1 MERGKLIIVSG
12 FSGVGKGTVVKKL
25 LEDYNDCAVSIS
37 ATTRSPREN
46 EIDGVH
52 YFYKTREE
60 FEEMISNDQLLE
72 YAEYVG
78 NYYGTPSQF
87 VNEQRDKGIH
97 VILEIEM
104 QGALKVKEKARDSKL
119 VFILPPSAKELKSR
133 LVGRGTETEA
143 VIAQRLQRAAE
154 ETSYID
160 SYEYYVVNDDLQECV
175 EDIRSILD
183 DKFDNK
189 LEEGFIANIKKEISV
204 FSKGE
209 F

>member
-1 MERGKLIIVSG
+1 MKRGKLIIVSG

-25 LEDYNDCAVSIS
+25 LEDYNDCTVSIS

-52 YFYKTREE
+52 YFYKTKEE
-60 FEEMISNDQLLE
+60 FEKMISDNQLLE

-78 NYYGTPSQF
+78 NYYGTPMKF
-87 VNEQRDKGIH
+87 VDEQRNKGIH

-104 QGALKVKEKARDSKL
+104 QGALKVKEKVNDAKL
-119 VFILPPSAKELKSR
+119 VFILPPSAAELKNR
-133 LVGRGTETEA
+133 LIGRGTESEA
-143 VIAQRLQRAAE
+143 VIAQRLQRAYE

-160 SYEYYVVNDDLQECV
+160 NYEYYVVNDDLQECV

-189 LEEGFIANIKKEISV
+189 LEEGFITNIKKEIGI

>member
-1 MERGKLIIVSG
+1 MNKGKLIVVSG
-12 FSGVGKGTVVKKL
+12 FSGVGKGTVVKRL
-25 LEDYNDCAVSIS
+25 LDKYDDCVVSIS
-37 ATTRSPREN
+37 ATTRSPREG

-52 YFYKTREE
+52 YFYKTREQ
-60 FEEMISNDQLLE
+60 FEDMIANGQMLE

-78 NYYGTPSQF
+78 NYYGTPADF
-87 VNEQRDKGIH
+87 VNEKRDQGIH

-104 QGALKVKEKARDSKL
+104 QGALKVKEKAKDAQL
-119 VFILPPSAKELKSR
+119 VFILPPSACELKGR
-133 LVGRGTETEA
+133 LVGRGTETDE
-143 VIAQRLQRAAE
+143 VIGQRLSRAAE
-154 ETSYID
+154 ETEFID
-160 SYEYYVVNDDLQECV
+160 SYEHYVVNDDLEECV

-189 LEEGFIANIKKEISV
+189 LESSFINNIKKEICV

>member
-119 VFILPPSAKELKSR
+119 VFILPPSAKELKNR